1 MKRAL
6 VLAGGGARGSYQAGV
21 LQYLWEKKWMPDL
34 ICGSSV
40 GALNTVAFSSGITP
54 EQLAQIWLTQR
65 HRDIF
70 RTSFLKF
77 IMSFF
82 PYQNYHPAVS
92 PRPLKTLIE
101 KIIDFESLRKS
112 KIETIITAVNIRT
125 SQIAYFSKKVITR
138 QHLLASAAMPL
149 MCSWQSIDG
158 EFYWDGGV
166 IDNVPI
172 LPALAS
178 SADEIIVVMLS
189 PVGIFKQVPPQSS
202 YKTMELVFEQSLVGS
217 FNTIL
222 AERFWPM
229 ALPSGTFKSPMPR
242 FIEKINGKTKLAM
255 VAPVEMLGFKSLF
268 NFSKKQAK
276 RLLKE
281 GYQDAKMQLS
291 QFI

>member
-21 LQYLWEKKWMPDL
+21 LQYLWEKNWIPHL

-40 GALNTVAFSSGITP
+40 GALNAVAVSSGITP
-54 EQLAQIWLTQR
+54 EKLAQIWLTHR
-65 HRDIF
+65 HNDIF
-70 RTSFLKF
+70 RTRFLKF
-77 IMSFF
+77 ILSFF
-82 PYQNYHPAVS
+82 PHQKYHPAVS

-101 KIIDFESLRKS
+101 KNIDFESLRKS
-112 KIETIITAVNIRT
+112 KTETIITAVNIRT
-125 SQIAYFSKKVITR
+125 SQIAYFSNKVITR
-138 QHLLASAAMPL
+138 QHLLASGAMPL
-149 MCSWQSIDG
+149 LCSWQSIDG

-166 IDNVPI
+166 MDNVPI

-189 PVGIFKQVPPQSS
+189 PVGTFGQVPPQSIK
-202 YKTMELVFEQSLVGS
+202 KTMELVFEQSLVGS

-222 AERFWPM
+222 ADRFWPM
-229 ALPSGTFKSPMPR
+229 ALPEGAFRSPLPP
-242 FIEKINGKTKLAM
+242 FIEKINGNTKLAM
-255 VAPVEMLGFKSLF
+255 VAPARMLGFKSLF
-268 NFSKKQAK
+268 NFSKRQAK

-281 GYQDAKMQLS
+281 GYQDAKDQLS